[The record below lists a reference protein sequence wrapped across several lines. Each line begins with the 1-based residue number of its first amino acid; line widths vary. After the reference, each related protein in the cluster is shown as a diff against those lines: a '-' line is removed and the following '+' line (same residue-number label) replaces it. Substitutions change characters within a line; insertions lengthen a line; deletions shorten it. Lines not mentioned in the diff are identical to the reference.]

1 MGHQL
6 LQRTFQEQDVFFLQ
20 HSQCFIALSAPS
32 FSLSLLF
39 PVVAPPLSHPPMPA
53 PKDEPDWDTA
63 PSRHSSVLGA
73 MAFREHLYKE
83 AQVRFTT
90 QVRFHRTPHV
100 QGWHLL
106 GKSQHSGRGL

>member
-6 LQRTFQEQDVFFLQ
+6 LQCTFQEQGVFLLQ

-39 PVVAPPLSHPPMPA
+39 PVVAPPVSHPPMPA

-63 PSRHSSVLGA
+63 PSRRSPVPGA
-73 MAFREHLYKE
+73 MAFREHPYKE
-83 AQVRFTT
+83 AQARFTT
-90 QVRFHRTPHV
+90 QVLSHRAPQV
-100 QGWHLL
+100 EVAPAWEI
-106 GKSQHSGRGL
+106 SA